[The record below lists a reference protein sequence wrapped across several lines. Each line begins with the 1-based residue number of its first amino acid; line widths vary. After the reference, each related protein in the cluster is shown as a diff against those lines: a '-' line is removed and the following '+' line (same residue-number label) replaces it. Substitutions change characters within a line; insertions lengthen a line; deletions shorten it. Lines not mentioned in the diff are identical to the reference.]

1 LGYKDRFER
10 LFCELEGFP
19 GELPLPCHFSR
30 AFRVEEEGARLNAEK
45 TCLSFRIH
53 PLSLLDEGRLAYLI
67 RHERIHVQDL
77 LDPAFGHD
85 ETRPLSD
92 GSPVSEDLLRDRY
105 RTLWDLSVDGRLE
118 RIDRLPEGVRDQRAA
133 EFGALF
139 RTLGQERTRRI
150 FETLWSGPRREDADL
165 RQMVLSTE
173 HLCEVLAVSVSGGG
187 EGADVDLRAGGPCP
201 LCRFPTFDW
210 ADPSEDLTRRVK
222 AEFPDWRP
230 SEGLCSQCANRYLLG
245 MTPAPAGECCGQDG
259 GSLKAAIP
267 V

>member
-1 LGYKDRFER
+1 M
-10 LFCELEGFP
+10 
-19 GELPLPCHFSR
+19 
-30 AFRVEEEGARLNAEK
+30 
-45 TCLSFRIH
+45 SFRIH

-187 EGADVDLRAGGPCP
+187 EGADGDLRAGG
-201 LCRFPTFDW
+201 
-210 ADPSEDLTRRVK
+210 
-222 AEFPDWRP
+222 
-230 SEGLCSQCANRYLLG
+230 
-245 MTPAPAGECCGQDG
+245 
-259 GSLKAAIP
+259 
-267 V
+267 